1 MKLSKKSKSLRPAAA
16 QCILATTDSIPL
28 MKGELLSPVGAP
40 TIQIRVT
47 QGKPEDALECG
58 VVKIIPQSGSTSM
71 LGRVVRQRDSMLL
84 LDPLPASGSA
94 LRCNLRIPCDFLTY
108 AYPQRGGRV
117 TIRADDLSSGGI
129 AFYAAANFEKEEMV
143 EVVIPVTD
151 PAPLILLCR
160 ILRKNAYSDSV
171 THYGGQFVDLIHD
184 QESRV
189 REAVFNIQL
198 QNIKSKP

>member
-1 MKLSKKSKSLRPAAA
+1 MKLPKKSKPSRPAAA
-16 QCILATTDSIPL
+16 QCILATTDSVPL
-28 MKGELLSPVGAP
+28 MRGDLLSPIGAP
-40 TIQIRVT
+40 TIQVRVT
-47 QGKPEDALECG
+47 QGKPEDALERG
-58 VVKIIPQSGSTSM
+58 VVKIIPQSGTNPV

-108 AYPQRGGRV
+108 AYPQGGGRV
-117 TIRADDLSSGGI
+117 AIRADDLSSGGI
-129 AFYAAANFEKEEMV
+129 AFYATADFEKEDML

-151 PAPLILLCR
+151 PAPLILLCK
-160 ILRKNAYSDSV
+160 ILRKKAHSESV
-171 THYGGQFVDLIHD
+171 IHYGGQFVDLIHD

-189 REAVFNIQL
+189 REAVFNMQL